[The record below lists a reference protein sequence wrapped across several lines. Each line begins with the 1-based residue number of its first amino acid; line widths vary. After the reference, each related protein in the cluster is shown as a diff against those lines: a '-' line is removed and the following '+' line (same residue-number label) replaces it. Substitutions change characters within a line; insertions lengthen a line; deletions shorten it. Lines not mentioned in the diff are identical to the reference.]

1 MIWCKCIQKIRDNN
15 GIIIEYEIADL
26 NGEHRIVSKDAL
38 KNAIANRQVSMVN
51 LKLSKDG
58 KLMDRSIEEQAKLTK
73 ELHLGIV
80 TEDDKNKYLKARMLG
95 IAPVVRDNGWVD
107 SFPNAEQIA
116 ITPNIYGIESNG
128 QLSNKTVI
136 FYGNNKVKFSS
147 YGEKYG
153 KAIIKN
159 PTLIASMVERDFRAK
174 ETVLDF
180 DDMDLKLI
188 DIIFKYFKS
197 DVEYADYDNN
207 EYRKVIVESS
217 RLECNEVYNRVHS
230 ILKRQ
235 KPSGKLERRCYD
247 IIAYLRLI
255 YCMYLSFGDES
266 ILELASEYIAEYK
279 RKACCVSYR
288 EGVYGRY
295 VIDNEKATNKL
306 IEDIR
311 RNQ

>member
-38 KNAIANRQVSMVN
+38 KNAIAARQVSIVN

-95 IAPVVRDNGWVD
+95 IAPVVKDNGWVD

-128 QLSNKTVI
+128 QLSNKTII
-136 FYGNNKVKFSS
+136 FYGNNKLRFSS
-147 YGEKYG
+147 YGETYG

-159 PTLIASMVERDFRAK
+159 PTLVAAMVNQEFKAK
-174 ETVLDF
+174 EIVLDF

-188 DIIFKYFKS
+188 DIIFKHFKS
-197 DVEYADYDNN
+197 DYEYNNDEYSKVFVEN
-207 EYRKVIVESS
+207 S
-217 RLECNEVYNRVHS
+217 RLDCEDVYNRVHS

-235 KPSGKLERRCYD
+235 KPSSKPDRRCYD

-255 YCMYLSFGDES
+255 HCMYKSFGNNS
-266 ILELASEYIAEYK
+266 ILSLANEYITEYK
-279 RKACCVSYR
+279 FKVNRISYSMSR
-288 EGVYGRY
+288 HGVY
-295 VIDNEKATNKL
+295 VLDNEKATNKL

-311 RNQ
+311 RN